1 MPLGG
6 ISHGFSGFTKVG
18 SVYVLSRP
26 GGQFNMPR
34 ALDAPYPIS
43 FSPHGLQNY
52 ADGLRFP
59 VLAFPAIPMNSVTP
73 WFTAALLNAWFT
85 TRAATPT
92 FDLTAISGGI
102 IFSDNGIVS
111 GTGLGTWRA
120 LNPKGAG
127 FRIGTNKGAPVA
139 TILRFAGTD
148 RDSTVGSVPAAPLD
162 GTPLEFDSVT
172 FGGDLATMGITGF
185 LLDVDTGL
193 TPNME
198 LDGTLR
204 PLELNAGMMTA
215 ALTIFMNATA
225 GANAPGWNVTP
236 ASYTEVSGSISV
248 KRLAGSTNT
257 VVFTFTRG
265 VLINPDERQQQQGRV
280 GRTFTYNLFGS
291 STTDPVTIADV

>member
-215 ALTIFMNATA
+215 ALTIFERDRGSERARLERDPSLVYRGQRLDQRQAPRRLHQYGRLHFHPRRPHQPRRATA
-225 GANAPGWNVTP
+225 AAGARGPHLHLQP
-236 ASYTEVSGSISV
+236 L
-248 KRLAGSTNT
+248 R
-257 VVFTFTRG
+257 VVH
-265 VLINPDERQQQQGRV
+265 D
-280 GRTFTYNLFGS
+280 
-291 STTDPVTIADV
+291 